1 MKQLF
6 KVLSYLKDYKALVSL
21 NILFNISSSIFSL
34 FSISLAIPFL
44 NLIFLTDFEE
54 YEKMAAS
61 TPPPLGV
68 SVSSITENFNFYF
81 GNVILE
87 EGKGAALLSLCFLI
101 IGAFLL
107 KNLSRYL
114 ALFFIGSVRT
124 GIVKDLRQNTYN
136 KMLSLPLSYYSDERK
151 GDIMARLGSDVQ
163 EIEHTILRS
172 LEMIFKEPITILI
185 FLGAMFA
192 MNVQLTLFI
201 FLLLPV
207 TGLIIGRIG
216 KSLKRK
222 SQKGQSQFGWL
233 LSWVEESMS
242 GMRIIKAFN
251 AENFARSRFS
261 SINDTYRILLL
272 GMYRRR
278 DLASPLSEFMGVS
291 VVVVVMWYGGNLV
304 LDGELAAAKFIGF
317 IIFFSQIISPSK
329 AFTDAFYNVQKG
341 AASAQRI
348 DEILLSEEKIAD
360 KSNAKDWKE
369 FDNSIRFDQVGFA
382 YKEDAVLKDIS
393 FEIQKGK
400 MLALVGPSGGGKST
414 LADLLARFYEVN
426 EGSILLDGN
435 EIRDI
440 QIKSLRDKMGIVT
453 QSSILFNDSVFNNI
467 AFGMKDAS
475 MEQVVQAAKVAHA
488 HDFIE
493 ALPEGYHT
501 NIGDAGDKLSGGQKQ
516 RISIARAILK
526 NPPIL
531 ILDEATS
538 ALDAES
544 EKQVQEALKSLMEN
558 RTSLVIAHRLSTIQ
572 RADEILV
579 LDKGEIVER
588 GTHASLVNAGGLYQ
602 KLSEMQML

>member
-136 KMLSLPLSYYSDERK
+136 KLLSLPLSYYSDERK

-251 AENFARSRFS
+251 AENFAHSRFS

-369 FDNSIRFDQVGFA
+369 FDTSIRFDQVGFA

-467 AFGMKDAS
+467 AFGMEDAS

-544 EKQVQEALKSLMEN
+544 EKQVQEALESLMEN